1 MTTGRIAGETVTW
14 LHRRREE
21 ASKANLAEYEKRLAT
36 TFVMKDL
43 KKYRGI
49 PALLHNNKQNF
60 FGLYP
65 RLISQAMQTWFR
77 VDGIDKVSKEKE
89 IFRSFRSTRTLFG
102 MIGDAFRLVRAWR

>member
-1 MTTGRIAGETVTW
+1 MTTGRIAARTVVA
-14 LHRRREE
+14 LHRQRIAMTRENLSDYERR
-21 ASKANLAEYEKRLAT
+21 LAES
-36 TFVMKDL
+36 FVMKDL

-77 VDGIDKVSKEKE
+77 VDGIDKKAKENE
-89 IFRSFRSTRTLFG
+89 IVKSFFKSRRFTGLV
-102 MIGDAFRLVRAWR
+102 GDIWSVARGWR